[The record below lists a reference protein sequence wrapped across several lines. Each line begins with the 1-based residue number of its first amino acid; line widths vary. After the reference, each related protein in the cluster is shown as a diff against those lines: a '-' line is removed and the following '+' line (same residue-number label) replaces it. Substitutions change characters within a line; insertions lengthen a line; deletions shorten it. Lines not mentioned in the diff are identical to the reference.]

1 MTLCSPKSAVL
12 PPWKEGGMEAA
23 EEEEAPDN
31 VCVVR
36 NGLLELVFRS
46 SELRAAVKG
55 SWYGGGG
62 GRDGGGKES
71 TVLSEVC

>member
-12 PPWKEGGMEAA
+12 PPWKEGGMEAVEV
-23 EEEEAPDN
+23 EEAAPDN
-31 VCVVR
+31 VVR
-36 NGLLELVFRS
+36 NGLLKLVFRS